1 MNYTEKAFDHLL
13 VIAKRLLD
21 EDPATFNTASSKLLL
36 DMYNSG
42 IISSLD
48 THAVRHEVAE
58 VTEKAEAADKADEVK
73 EEKSKKRGRKP
84 KAKLVKEETE
94 SEPVATEAKEPEV
107 VVEEPAPAEKVE
119 ETSTEEI
126 FDSEEVPVTDFDGN
140 PIEDKSPMELLGS
153 EDVDYE
159 ADNGFKYFAEETAE
173 LDAKGEADPEDVE
186 ALKFDERQ
194 LDCYVSKYKRE
205 DEMTEMIAKEM
216 AAKIVK
222 IRTFVKEDAGNQK
235 VLQGYLDEILED
247 EDKNQV
253 SLSNITPYYLD
264 YLAHYLDLREEIN
277 RYSDEQIVEAME
289 ALSGGVLND
298 VKQLNRYNIEAI
310 LSVLKA

>member
-48 THAVRHEVAE
+48 AHAVRHEVAE

-73 EEKSKKRGRKP
+73 EEKPKKRGRKP

-94 SEPVATEAKEPEV
+94 SEPVATEAEEPEV

-126 FDSEEVPVTDFDGN
+126 LDSEEVPVTDFDGN

-159 ADNGFKYFAEETAE
+159 ADNGFKSFAEETAE
-173 LDAKGEADPEDVE
+173 LDAKGEADPEVVE

-310 LSVLKA
+310 LSALKA

>member
-48 THAVRHEVAE
+48 AHAVRHEVAE

-73 EEKSKKRGRKP
+73 EEKPKKRGRKP
-84 KAKLVKEETE
+84 KAELVKEETE
-94 SEPVATEAKEPEV
+94 SEPVATEAEEPEV
-107 VVEEPAPAEKVE
+107 TTEEPASPVE
-119 ETSTEEI
+119 EI
-126 FDSEEVPVTDFDGN
+126 LDSEEVPVTDFDGN

-159 ADNGFKYFAEETAE
+159 ADNGFKSFAEETAE
-173 LDAKGEADPEDVE
+173 LDAKGEADPEVVE

-277 RYSDEQIVEAME
+277 RYTDEQIVEAME

>member
-13 VIAKRLLD
+13 IIAKRLLD

-48 THAVRHEVAE
+48 AHAVKHE
-58 VTEKAEAADKADEVK
+58 VTEAAEKAEEEAK
-73 EEKSKKRGRKP
+73 EEKPKKRGRKP
-84 KAKLVKEETE
+84 KAELVKEEPE
-94 SEPVATEAKEPEV
+94 SEPVAIEAKEPEV
-107 VVEEPAPAEKVE
+107 VAEEPASAEEVK
-119 ETSTEEI
+119 
-126 FDSEEVPVTDFDGN
+126 EEVPVTDFDGN
-140 PIEDKSPMELLGS
+140 PIEVTSPMELLGS
-153 EDVDYE
+153 EDTDYE
-159 ADNGFKYFAEETAE
+159 ADNGFKSFAEETAE
-173 LDAKGEADPEDVE
+173 LEEKGEADPKVVE

-205 DEMTEMIAKEM
+205 DEMTTQIAKDL
-216 AAKIVK
+216 AGQIAKVK
-222 IRTFVKEDAGNQK
+222 TFVKEDAGNQK
-235 VLQGYLDEILED
+235 VLQGYLNEILED
-247 EDKNQV
+247 EDRNQV

>member
-48 THAVRHEVAE
+48 AHAVKHE

-73 EEKSKKRGRKP
+73 EEKPKKRGRKP
-84 KAKLVKEETE
+84 KTELVKEETE
-94 SEPVATEAKEPEV
+94 SEPVATEVEEPEV
-107 VVEEPAPAEKVE
+107 VVEEPASPVE
-119 ETSTEEI
+119 EI
-126 FDSEEVPVTDFDGN
+126 LDSEEVPVTDFDGN

-159 ADNGFKYFAEETAE
+159 ADNGFKSFAEETAE
-173 LDAKGEADPEDVE
+173 LDAKGEADPEVVE

-277 RYSDEQIVEAME
+277 RYSDKQIVEAME

>member
-48 THAVRHEVAE
+48 AHAVKHEVI
-58 VTEKAEAADKADEVK
+58 EKAEAADKADEVK
-73 EEKSKKRGRKP
+73 EEKPKKRSRKP
-84 KAKLVKEETE
+84 KAELVKEETK

-126 FDSEEVPVTDFDGN
+126 LDSEEVPVTDFDGN

-153 EDVDYE
+153 EDIDYE
-159 ADNGFKYFAEETAE
+159 ADNGFKSFAEETAE
-173 LDAKGEADPEDVE
+173 LEEKGEADPEDVE

>member
-48 THAVRHEVAE
+48 AHAVRHEVAE

-73 EEKSKKRGRKP
+73 EEKPKKRGRKP
-84 KAKLVKEETE
+84 KAELVKEETE
-94 SEPVATEAKEPEV
+94 SESVAAEAKEPEV
-107 VVEEPAPAEKVE
+107 VVEEPAPPVE
-119 ETSTEEI
+119 EI
-126 FDSEEVPVTDFDGN
+126 LDSEEVPVTDFDGT
-140 PIEDKSPMELLGS
+140 PIKDKSPMELLGS

-159 ADNGFKYFAEETAE
+159 ADNGFKSFAEETAE
-173 LDAKGEADPEDVE
+173 LEEKGEADPEVVE

-277 RYSDEQIVEAME
+277 RYTDEQIVEAME

>member
-48 THAVRHEVAE
+48 AHAVRHEVAE
-58 VTEKAEAADKADEVK
+58 VTEKAEAADKADEAK
-73 EEKSKKRGRKP
+73 EEKPKKRGRKP
-84 KAKLVKEETE
+84 KAELVKEETE
-94 SEPVATEAKEPEV
+94 SEPVATEAEEPEV

-126 FDSEEVPVTDFDGN
+126 LDSEEVPVTDFDGN

-159 ADNGFKYFAEETAE
+159 ADNGFKSFAEETAE
-173 LDAKGEADPEDVE
+173 LDAKGEADPEVVE

-277 RYSDEQIVEAME
+277 RYTDEQIVEAME

>member
-48 THAVRHEVAE
+48 AHAVKHEVAE
-58 VTEKAEAADKADEVK
+58 VAEKADEVK
-73 EEKSKKRGRKP
+73 EEGPKKRGRKP
-84 KAKLVKEETE
+84 KAELVKEETE
-94 SEPVATEAKEPEV
+94 SEPVVAEAEEPEV

-126 FDSEEVPVTDFDGN
+126 LDSEEVPVTDFDGN

-159 ADNGFKYFAEETAE
+159 ADNGFKSFAEETAE
-173 LDAKGEADPEDVE
+173 LEEKGEADLEVVE

>member
-1 MNYTEKAFDHLL
+1 M
-13 VIAKRLLD
+13 
-21 EDPATFNTASSKLLL
+21 
-36 DMYNSG
+36 
-42 IISSLD
+42 
-48 THAVRHEVAE
+48 
-58 VTEKAEAADKADEVK
+58 
-73 EEKSKKRGRKP
+73 
-84 KAKLVKEETE
+84 
-94 SEPVATEAKEPEV
+94 
-107 VVEEPAPAEKVE
+107 
-119 ETSTEEI
+119 
-126 FDSEEVPVTDFDGN
+126 TDFEGN

-159 ADNGFKYFAEETAE
+159 ADNGFKSFAEETAE
-173 LDAKGEADPEDVE
+173 LEEKGEADPEVVE

-277 RYSDEQIVEAME
+277 RYTDEQIVEAME

>member
-48 THAVRHEVAE
+48 AHAVKHE

-73 EEKSKKRGRKP
+73 EEKPKKRGRKP
-84 KAKLVKEETE
+84 KAELVKEETE
-94 SEPVATEAKEPEV
+94 SEPVAAEAKEPEV
-107 VVEEPAPAEKVE
+107 VVEEPASPVE
-119 ETSTEEI
+119 EI
-126 FDSEEVPVTDFDGN
+126 LDSEEVPVTDFDGN

-159 ADNGFKYFAEETAE
+159 ADNGFKSFAEETAE
-173 LDAKGEADPEDVE
+173 LEEKGEADPEVVE

>member
-48 THAVRHEVAE
+48 AHAVKHE
-58 VTEKAEAADKADEVK
+58 VTEKTEVADKADEVK
-73 EEKSKKRGRKP
+73 EEKPKKRGRKP
-84 KAKLVKEETE
+84 KAELVKEETE
-94 SEPVATEAKEPEV
+94 SEPVATEAEESEV
-107 VVEEPAPAEKVE
+107 VVEEPASPVE
-119 ETSTEEI
+119 EI
-126 FDSEEVPVTDFDGN
+126 LDSEEVPVTDFDGN

-159 ADNGFKYFAEETAE
+159 ADNGFKSFAEETAE
-173 LDAKGEADPEDVE
+173 LDAKGEADPEVVE

-222 IRTFVKEDAGNQK
+222 IRTFVKEDVGNQK

>member
-48 THAVRHEVAE
+48 AHAVKNE
-58 VTEKAEAADKADEVK
+58 VTEAAEKIKDEVK
-73 EEKSKKRGRKP
+73 EEKPKKRGRKP
-84 KAKLVKEETE
+84 KAELVKEEPESKSVAVETE
-94 SEPVATEAKEPEV
+94 EPEV
-107 VVEEPAPAEKVE
+107 IAEESAP
-119 ETSTEEI
+119 TEEVK
-126 FDSEEVPVTDFDGN
+126 DEVPVTDFDGN
-140 PIEDKSPMELLGS
+140 PIEVTSPMELLGS

-159 ADNGFKYFAEETAE
+159 ADNGFKSFAEETAE
-173 LDAKGEADPEDVE
+173 LEEKGEADPEVVE
-186 ALKFDERQ
+186 ALKFNERQ

-205 DEMTEMIAKEM
+205 DEMTTQIAKDL
-216 AAKIVK
+216 AGQIAKVK
-222 IRTFVKEDAGNQK
+222 TFVKEDAGNQK
-235 VLQGYLDEILED
+235 VLQGYLDEILEN
-247 EDKNQV
+247 EDRNQV

>member
-48 THAVRHEVAE
+48 AHAVKHEIE
-58 VTEKAEAADKADEVK
+58 EKAEDEAKPK
-73 EEKSKKRGRKP
+73 EEKTKKRGRKP
-84 KAKLVKEETE
+84 KAELVKEETE
-94 SEPVATEAKEPEV
+94 SEPVATEAEEPEV
-107 VVEEPAPAEKVE
+107 VVEKPAPAEKVE

-126 FDSEEVPVTDFDGN
+126 LDSEEVPVTDFDGN

-159 ADNGFKYFAEETAE
+159 ADNGFKSFAEETAE
-173 LDAKGEADPEDVE
+173 LEEKGEADPEVVE

>member
-48 THAVRHEVAE
+48 AHAVRHEVAE
-58 VTEKAEAADKADEVK
+58 VEEKAEDEAKPK
-73 EEKSKKRGRKP
+73 EEKPKKRGRKP
-84 KAKLVKEETE
+84 KAELVKEETE
-94 SEPVATEAKEPEV
+94 SEPVATEAEESEV
-107 VVEEPAPAEKVE
+107 IVEEPAPAEKVE

-126 FDSEEVPVTDFDGN
+126 LDSEEVPVTDFDGN

-159 ADNGFKYFAEETAE
+159 ADNGFKSFAEETAE
-173 LDAKGEADPEDVE
+173 LEEKGEADPEVVE

-235 VLQGYLDEILED
+235 VLQGYLDEILEE

>member
-48 THAVRHEVAE
+48 AHAVRHEVAE
-58 VTEKAEAADKADEVK
+58 VEEKAEDEAKPK
-73 EEKSKKRGRKP
+73 EEKPKKRGRKP
-84 KAKLVKEETE
+84 KAELVKEETE
-94 SEPVATEAKEPEV
+94 SEPVATEAEESEV
-107 VVEEPAPAEKVE
+107 IVEEPAPAEKVE

-126 FDSEEVPVTDFDGN
+126 LDSEEVPVTDFDGN

-159 ADNGFKYFAEETAE
+159 ADNGFKSFAEETAE
-173 LDAKGEADPEDVE
+173 LEEKGEADPEVVE

>member
-48 THAVRHEVAE
+48 AHAVRHEVAE
-58 VTEKAEAADKADEVK
+58 VTEKADEVK
-73 EEKSKKRGRKP
+73 EEKPKKRGRKP
-84 KAKLVKEETE
+84 KAELVKEETE
-94 SEPVATEAKEPEV
+94 SEPVATEAEEPEV
-107 VVEEPAPAEKVE
+107 VVEEPASAEKVE

-126 FDSEEVPVTDFDGN
+126 LDSEEVPVTDFDGN

-159 ADNGFKYFAEETAE
+159 ADNGFKSFAEETAE
-173 LDAKGEADPEDVE
+173 LEEKGEADPEVVE

>member
-48 THAVRHEVAE
+48 AHAVKHEVTEVAE
-58 VTEKAEAADKADEVK
+58 KADEVK
-73 EEKSKKRGRKP
+73 EEKPKKRGRKP
-84 KAKLVKEETE
+84 KAELVKEETE
-94 SEPVATEAKEPEV
+94 SKPVATEAEEPEV
-107 VVEEPAPAEKVE
+107 VVEEPDPAEKVE

-126 FDSEEVPVTDFDGN
+126 LDSEEVPVTDFDGN

-159 ADNGFKYFAEETAE
+159 ADNGFKSFAEETAE
-173 LDAKGEADPEDVE
+173 LDTKGEADPEVVE

>member
-48 THAVRHEVAE
+48 AHAVKHE
-58 VTEKAEAADKADEVK
+58 VTEKAEATDKVEEAK
-73 EEKSKKRGRKP
+73 EEKPKKRGRKP
-84 KAKLVKEETE
+84 KAELVKEETE
-94 SEPVATEAKEPEV
+94 SEPVAVEAEEPEI
-107 VVEEPAPAEKVE
+107 EEPATPDEVE
-119 ETSTEEI
+119 EI
-126 FDSEEVPVTDFDGN
+126 LNSEEVPVTDFDGN
-140 PIEDKSPMELLGS
+140 PIEVPDKSPMELLGS
-153 EDVDYE
+153 EDTDYE
-159 ADNGFKYFAEETAE
+159 ADNGFKSFAEETAE
-173 LDAKGEADPEDVE
+173 LEEKGEADPEDVE
-186 ALKFDERQ
+186 AFKFDERQ

-277 RYSDEQIVEAME
+277 RYSEAQIVEAME

>member
-48 THAVRHEVAE
+48 AHAVRHEVAE
-58 VTEKAEAADKADEVK
+58 VEEKAEDEAKPK
-73 EEKSKKRGRKP
+73 EEKPKKRGRKP
-84 KAKLVKEETE
+84 KAELVKEETE
-94 SEPVATEAKEPEV
+94 SEPVVAEAKEPEV

-126 FDSEEVPVTDFDGN
+126 LDSEEVPVTDFDGN

-159 ADNGFKYFAEETAE
+159 ADNGFKSFAEETAE
-173 LDAKGEADPEDVE
+173 LEEKGEADPEVVE

-222 IRTFVKEDAGNQK
+222 IRTFVKEDVGNQK

-247 EDKNQV
+247 EDRNQV

>member
-48 THAVRHEVAE
+48 AHAVKHE
-58 VTEKAEAADKADEVK
+58 VTEKAELSDKADEVK
-73 EEKSKKRGRKP
+73 EEKPKKRGRKP
-84 KAKLVKEETE
+84 KAELVKEETE
-94 SEPVATEAKEPEV
+94 SKPVVAEAEGPEV
-107 VVEEPAPAEKVE
+107 VVEEPAHAEKVE
-119 ETSTEEI
+119 ETSTEETL
-126 FDSEEVPVTDFDGN
+126 DSEEVPVTDFDGN

-159 ADNGFKYFAEETAE
+159 ADNGFKSFAEETAE
-173 LDAKGEADPEDVE
+173 LDAKGEADPEVVE

-277 RYSDEQIVEAME
+277 RYSDKQIVEAME

>member
-48 THAVRHEVAE
+48 AHAVKHEIE
-58 VTEKAEAADKADEVK
+58 EKAEDEAKPK
-73 EEKSKKRGRKP
+73 EEKPKKRGRKP
-84 KAKLVKEETE
+84 KAELVKEETE
-94 SEPVATEAKEPEV
+94 SEPVTTEA
-107 VVEEPAPAEKVE
+107 EEPAPAEKVE

-126 FDSEEVPVTDFDGN
+126 LDSEEVPVTDFDGN

-159 ADNGFKYFAEETAE
+159 ADNGFKSFAEETAE
-173 LDAKGEADPEDVE
+173 LEEKGEADPEVVE

>member
-48 THAVRHEVAE
+48 AHAVKHEVAE
-58 VTEKAEAADKADEVK
+58 VAEKADEVK
-73 EEKSKKRGRKP
+73 EEKPKKRGRKP
-84 KAKLVKEETE
+84 KAELVKEETE
-94 SEPVATEAKEPEV
+94 SEPVATKAEEPEV

-126 FDSEEVPVTDFDGN
+126 LDSEEVPVTDFDGN

-153 EDVDYE
+153 EDTDYE
-159 ADNGFKYFAEETAE
+159 ADNGFKSFAEETAE
-173 LDAKGEADPEDVE
+173 LEEKGEADPEVVE

>member
-48 THAVRHEVAE
+48 AHAVKHE
-58 VTEKAEAADKADEVK
+58 VTEKAEAADKADELK
-73 EEKSKKRGRKP
+73 EEKPKKRGRKP
-84 KAKLVKEETE
+84 KAELVKEETE
-94 SEPVATEAKEPEV
+94 SEPVTTEAEEPEV
-107 VVEEPAPAEKVE
+107 IVEEPAPAEKVE
-119 ETSTEEI
+119 ETYTEEI
-126 FDSEEVPVTDFDGN
+126 LDSEEVPVTDFDGN

-159 ADNGFKYFAEETAE
+159 ADNGFKSFAEETAE
-173 LDAKGEADPEDVE
+173 LDAKGEADPEVVE

>member
-13 VIAKRLLD
+13 IIAKRLLD

-48 THAVRHEVAE
+48 AHAVKHEIE
-58 VTEKAEAADKADEVK
+58 EKAEDEAKPK
-73 EEKSKKRGRKP
+73 EEKPKKRGRKP
-84 KAKLVKEETE
+84 KAELVKEETE

-107 VVEEPAPAEKVE
+107 VVEDPAPAEKVE

-126 FDSEEVPVTDFDGN
+126 LDSEEVPVTDFDGN

-159 ADNGFKYFAEETAE
+159 ADNGFKSFAEETAE
-173 LDAKGEADPEDVE
+173 LEEKGEADPEDVE

-264 YLAHYLDLREEIN
+264 YLAYYLDLREEIN

>member
-21 EDPATFNTASSKLLL
+21 EDPATFNTTSSKLLL

-48 THAVRHEVAE
+48 AHAVKHE

-73 EEKSKKRGRKP
+73 EEKPKKRGRKP

-94 SEPVATEAKEPEV
+94 SEPVATEAEEPEI

-126 FDSEEVPVTDFDGN
+126 LDSEEVPVTDFDGN

-159 ADNGFKYFAEETAE
+159 ANNGFKSFAEETAE
-173 LDAKGEADPEDVE
+173 FDAKGEADPEVVE

-277 RYSDEQIVEAME
+277 RYTDEQIVEAME

>member
-48 THAVRHEVAE
+48 AHAVRHEVAE
-58 VTEKAEAADKADEVK
+58 VEEKAEDEAKPK
-73 EEKSKKRGRKP
+73 EEKPKKRGRKP
-84 KAKLVKEETE
+84 KAELVKEETE
-94 SEPVATEAKEPEV
+94 SEPVATEAEEPEI
-107 VVEEPAPAEKVE
+107 VVEEPAPAENVE

-126 FDSEEVPVTDFDGN
+126 LDSEEVPVTDFDGN

-159 ADNGFKYFAEETAE
+159 ADNGFKSFAEETAE
-173 LDAKGEADPEDVE
+173 LEEKGEADPEVVE

>member
-48 THAVRHEVAE
+48 AHAVKHEVAE
-58 VTEKAEAADKADEVK
+58 VAEKADEVK
-73 EEKSKKRGRKP
+73 EEKPKKRGRKP
-84 KAKLVKEETE
+84 KAELVKEETE
-94 SEPVATEAKEPEV
+94 SEPVATEAEEPEV

-119 ETSTEEI
+119 ETSTEELP
-126 FDSEEVPVTDFDGN
+126 EEVPVTDFDGN

-153 EDVDYE
+153 EDTDYE
-159 ADNGFKYFAEETAE
+159 ADNGFKSFAEETAE
-173 LDAKGEADPEDVE
+173 LDAKGEADPEVVE

-205 DEMTEMIAKEM
+205 DEMTTQIAKDL
-216 AAKIVK
+216 AGQIAKVK
-222 IRTFVKEDAGNQK
+222 TFIKEDANNQK
-235 VLQGYLDEILED
+235 VLQGYLDEILEE
-247 EDKNQV
+247 EDKNKV
-253 SLSNITPYYLD
+253 TLSNINPYYLD

-277 RYSDEQIVEAME
+277 RYDEKQIVEAME

-298 VKQLNRYNIEAI
+298 IKQLNRYNIEAI

>member
-48 THAVRHEVAE
+48 AHAVKHEIE
-58 VTEKAEAADKADEVK
+58 EKAEDEAKPK
-73 EEKSKKRGRKP
+73 EEKPKKRGRKP
-84 KAKLVKEETE
+84 KAELVKEETE

-107 VVEEPAPAEKVE
+107 VVEDPSPAKKVE

-126 FDSEEVPVTDFDGN
+126 LDSEEVPVTDFDGN

-159 ADNGFKYFAEETAE
+159 ADNGFKSFAEETSE
-173 LDAKGEADPEDVE
+173 LEEKGEADPEVVE

>member
-48 THAVRHEVAE
+48 AHAVRHEVAE

-73 EEKSKKRGRKP
+73 EEKPKKRGRRP
-84 KAKLVKEETE
+84 KAELVKEETE
-94 SEPVATEAKEPEV
+94 SEPVATEAEEPEV
-107 VVEEPAPAEKVE
+107 IVEEPAPSVE
-119 ETSTEEI
+119 EI
-126 FDSEEVPVTDFDGN
+126 LDSEKVPVTDFDGN
-140 PIEDKSPMELLGS
+140 PIKDKSPMELLGS

-159 ADNGFKYFAEETAE
+159 ADNGFKSFAEETAE
-173 LDAKGEADPEDVE
+173 LEEKGEADPEVVE
-186 ALKFDERQ
+186 TLKFDERQ

-277 RYSDEQIVEAME
+277 RYTDEQIVEAME

>member
-48 THAVRHEVAE
+48 AHAVKHEVI
-58 VTEKAEAADKADEVK
+58 EKAEAADKADEVK
-73 EEKSKKRGRKP
+73 EEKPKKRGRKP
-84 KAKLVKEETE
+84 KAELVKEKIE
-94 SEPVATEAKEPEV
+94 SEPVATEAEEPEV

-126 FDSEEVPVTDFDGN
+126 LDSEEVPVTDFDGN

-159 ADNGFKYFAEETAE
+159 ADNGFKSFAEETAE
-173 LDAKGEADPEDVE
+173 LEEKGEADPEVVE

-277 RYSDEQIVEAME
+277 RYTDEQIVEAME

>member
-1 MNYTEKAFDHLL
+1 LNYTEKAFDHLL

-48 THAVRHEVAE
+48 AHAVKHE

-73 EEKSKKRGRKP
+73 EEKPKKRGRKP
-84 KAKLVKEETE
+84 KAELVKEEPE
-94 SEPVATEAKEPEV
+94 SEPVAIEAEEPEV
-107 VVEEPAPAEKVE
+107 VAEEP
-119 ETSTEEI
+119 TSTN
-126 FDSEEVPVTDFDGN
+126 EEVPVTDFDGN

-159 ADNGFKYFAEETAE
+159 ADNGFKSFAEETAE

-277 RYSDEQIVEAME
+277 RYTDEQIVEAME